1 MSYYIYNML
10 YNVCIYSLLNLSTA
24 YFPTSSTT
32 PLYVVDYI
40 HKNHFPHSRER
51 EMKGS
56 FIFSPSF
63 LILVLFFGAAN
74 SQDSCNSPLSLER
87 SLPFDTASLQCVS
100 VWPPQSFILR
110 YQQASTN
117 VWNFLLSAPNTN
129 AYIGIGFSPNGKM
142 VGSTAIVGWVQPD
155 TTTDMKMY
163 YLGAQSPDQVIV
175 VKEGNLK
182 LGNSSMTVQ
191 SNQIYMA
198 FQLIV
203 DAPEKQLIYS
213 VGQRNRL
220 PSGPDYA
227 LTQHQD
233 QISTLLNYATGQF
246 QKENPDASLK
256 RSHGI
261 LNMLGWGI
269 LMPIGVLV
277 ARHMRQW
284 DPIWFYS
291 HSIIQSFGFV
301 LGVAGVICG
310 IVLEDRLG
318 ANVNKHKGLGIFILT
333 LGCLQVIAF
342 LARPDKES
350 KVRKY
355 WNWYHF
361 SVGRI
366 LIFLAAVNVFYGI
379 HLGNAGTGWNA
390 GFAVVLVTLFIV
402 GAILELRMWKRK

>member
-1 MSYYIYNML
+1 
-10 YNVCIYSLLNLSTA
+10 
-24 YFPTSSTT
+24 
-32 PLYVVDYI
+32 
-40 HKNHFPHSRER
+40 
-51 EMKGS
+51 MKES
-56 FIFSPSF
+56 FIFSPFFF
-63 LILVLFFGAAN
+63 LILGLFLGSAN

-87 SLPFDTASLQCVS
+87 SVPFDTTSLQCVS
-100 VWPPQSFILR
+100 VWSSQRFILR
-110 YQQASTN
+110 YQQASPN
-117 VWNFLLSAPNTN
+117 VWNFLLSAPNSN

-142 VGSTAIVGWVQPD
+142 VGSSAIVGWVQPD
-155 TTTDMKMY
+155 GNSDLKMY
-163 YLGAQSPDQVIV
+163 YLGAQSSDQVIV

-182 LGNSSMTVQ
+182 LGNSSLNVQ

-198 FQLIV
+198 FQLII
-203 DAPEKQLIYS
+203 DAPQTQLIYS
-213 VGQRNRL
+213 VGPQNRL
-220 PSGPDYA
+220 PSAPSFS
-227 LTQHQD
+227 LTQHRD
-233 QISTLLNYATGQF
+233 QISTRLNYATGQF
-246 QKENPDASLK
+246 QNENPDASLK

-261 LNMLGWGI
+261 LNMLGWSI

-291 HSIIQSFGFV
+291 HSIIQSFGFM

-310 IVLEDRLG
+310 LVLEDRLG
-318 ANVNKHKGLGIFILT
+318 ANVDKHKGIGIFILT

-342 LARPDKES
+342 LARPNKES

-379 HLGNAGTGWNA
+379 HLGNAGTAWNA

-402 GAILELRMWKRK
+402 GAILELRMRMRK